1 MKDGA
6 RKTERSRD
14 LFAQAQQ
21 VMPGGVSSP
30 VRAYRAVG
38 IEPPIMSFG
47 SGARVVDVDGNQY
60 IDYVCAY
67 GPLILGQAYP
77 AVSDVLAAAASRG
90 TAYGATS
97 ELEIELA
104 RVIEEAFPSIE
115 LLRFVNS
122 GTEATMSALR
132 LARAYT
138 GRSKVLKFEGG
149 YHGHADGLLVQ
160 AGSGQA
166 TLSLPDSPGVP
177 TSFAAETLV
186 APYNDTLAVEALFE
200 TYGEQIAAVIVE
212 PVAGNMGVVPPSP
225 GFLERLRELTSEYGA
240 LLIFDEVI
248 TGFRLCYGGAQ
259 TLLGIEPDLTCLGKI
274 IGGGLPVGAYGG
286 RREIMEMVAPL
297 GPVYQAGTLSGNPL
311 AMAAG
316 IVMLKALEDRSVY
329 EQLEVKS
336 IYLEDGLRRAA
347 VEAEVPARINRAAS
361 MLTMFFTAADVTDFA
376 TAKQSDT
383 ERYAAYFRSMLKR
396 GIFLAPS
403 QFEAMFVSAAHS
415 DDDIA
420 ATIQAVEQTLP
431 SIR

>member
-38 IEPPIMSFG
+38 IEPPIISFG
-47 SGARVVDVDGNQY
+47 TGARVVDVDGNQY

-212 PVAGNMGVVPPSP
+212 PIGGNMGVVPPSP

-240 LLIFDEVI
+240 LLVFDEVI
-248 TGFRLCYGGAQ
+248 TGFRLCYGGVQ

-316 IVMLKALEDRSVY
+316 IVTLKALEDRSVY

-347 VEAEVPARINRAAS
+347 AEAEVPVRINRAAS

-420 ATIQAVEQTLP
+420 ATIQAVEQTLS

>member
-1 MKDGA
+1 
-6 RKTERSRD
+6 
-14 LFAQAQQ
+14 
-21 VMPGGVSSP
+21 MPGGVSSP

-38 IEPPIMSFG
+38 VEPPIISYG
-47 SGARVVDVDGNQY
+47 SGARLVDVDGNNY

-67 GPLILGQAYP
+67 GPLILGHSPPEVAN
-77 AVSDVLAAAASRG
+77 VLAAAASRG

-104 RVIEEAFPSIE
+104 SLICEAFPSID

-132 LARAYT
+132 LARAST

-177 TSFAAETLV
+177 ASFAAETLV
-186 APYNDTLAVEALFE
+186 APYNDAEAVESLFE
-200 TYGEQIAAVIVE
+200 RCGNEIAAVIVE
-212 PVAGNMGVVPPSP
+212 PVAGNMGVVPATAR
-225 GFLERLRELTSEYGA
+225 FLERLRELATRHGS

-286 RREIMEMVAPL
+286 RREVMEMVAPL

-316 IVMLKALEDRSVY
+316 IVTLEALRDRSVY
-329 EQLEVKS
+329 ERLEVAS

-347 VEAEVPARINRAAS
+347 ADAEVPVRINRTGS
-361 MLTMFFTAADVTDFA
+361 MLTMFFANEAVTDF
-376 TAKQSDT
+376 TYAKRSDT
-383 ERYAAYFRSMLKR
+383 ERYAAYFRGMLHR
-396 GIFLAPS
+396 GVFLAPS
-403 QFEAMFVSAAHS
+403 QFEAMFVSAAHN
-415 DDDIA
+415 DDDIR
-420 ATIQAVEQTLP
+420 ATIEAAKESLL
-431 SIR
+431 SLEYDENIGG

>member
-1 MKDGA
+1 MTD
-6 RKTERSRD
+6 RPRQTERSRD
-14 LFAQAQQ
+14 LFAEAQR

-38 IEPPIMSFG
+38 IEPPIISFG
-47 SGARVVDVDGNQY
+47 RGSRLVDVDGNHY

-67 GPLILGQAYP
+67 GPLILGHAYT
-77 AVSDVLAAAASRG
+77 AVADVLAAAASRG

-138 GRSKVLKFEGG
+138 GRSKILKFEGG

-177 TSFAAETLV
+177 ASFAAETLV
-186 APYNDTLAVEALFE
+186 AAYNDSSAVEALFE
-200 TYGEQIAAVIVE
+200 SCGEQFAAVIVE
-212 PVAGNMGVVPPSP
+212 PVAGNMGVVLASP
-225 GFLERLRELTSEYGA
+225 GFLERLRELTSQYSA
-240 LLIFDEVI
+240 LLIFDEVV

-274 IGGGLPVGAYGG
+274 IGGGGPGGGYGG
-286 RREIMEMVAPL
+286 GRGIM
-297 GPVYQAGTLSGNPL
+297 GTGAARGALYHGGARSRNPL
-311 AMAAG
+311 
-316 IVMLKALEDRSVY
+316 
-329 EQLEVKS
+329 
-336 IYLEDGLRRAA
+336 
-347 VEAEVPARINRAAS
+347 P
-361 MLTMFFTAADVTDFA
+361 
-376 TAKQSDT
+376 
-383 ERYAAYFRSMLKR
+383 
-396 GIFLAPS
+396 LAPRGVTPKS
-403 QFEAMFVSAAHS
+403 L
-415 DDDIA
+415 DD
-420 ATIQAVEQTLP
+420 
-431 SIR
+431 